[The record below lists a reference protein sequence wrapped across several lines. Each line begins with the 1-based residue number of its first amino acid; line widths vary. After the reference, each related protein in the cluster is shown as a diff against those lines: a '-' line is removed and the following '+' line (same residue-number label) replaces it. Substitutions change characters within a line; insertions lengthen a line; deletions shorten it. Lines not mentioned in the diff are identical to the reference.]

1 MRGKMI
7 TVCKDLCKHRGQG
20 VVWNGPH
27 GPVKGTIEYAVQR
40 FDPQLPKVTF
50 IVHRKGCRRP
60 EEKTAGMLYPNMKAW
75 LKWVVG
81 DLKVTLASLRGR
93 SLNKQQAI
101 ESLLLEAMDLNQS
114 SYGTLGFTASMQD
127 LLARLVDTVGGR
139 GVTLSLCDTVRDED
153 QIAEIEAE
161 IYKYT
166 AWERHQ
172 EKKRKAHEEWISKQE
187 AKNGEV

>member
-1 MRGKMI
+1 M
-7 TVCKDLCKHRGQG
+7 
-20 VVWNGPH
+20 
-27 GPVKGTIEYAVQR
+27 
-40 FDPQLPKVTF
+40 
-50 IVHRKGCRRP
+50 
-60 EEKTAGMLYPNMKAW
+60 
-75 LKWVVG
+75 VG

-161 IYKYT
+161 ICKYT
-166 AWERHQ
+166 AWERRL
-172 EKKRKAHEEWISKQE
+172 EKKRKAHEEWKKKQE
-187 AKNGEV
+187 VKSGEV

>member
-1 MRGKMI
+1 VI
-7 TVCKDLCKHRGQG
+7 TVCNNLCKHRGQG

-40 FDPQLPKVTF
+40 FGQQLPKVTF
-50 IVHRKGCRRP
+50 IVRRKGGCRP
-60 EEKTAGMLYPNMKAW
+60 EEKTASMLYPNMKAW
-75 LKWVVG
+75 LKWMV
-81 DLKVTLASLRGR
+81 DNLKVTLAKLHGGTF
-93 SLNKQQAI
+93 NKQRNI
-101 ESLLLEAMDLNQS
+101 DSLLQEAVALNGT

-139 GVTLSLCDTVRDED
+139 GVTLSLCDTMRDED

-166 AWERHQ
+166 AWERRL
-172 EKKRKAHEEWISKQE
+172 EKKRKAHDEWKRKQE
-187 AKNGEV
+187 AKNGEI

>member
-1 MRGKMI
+1 MI
-7 TVCKDLCKHRGQG
+7 TVCKNLCKHRGQG

-40 FDPQLPKVTF
+40 FDPQLPEVTF
-50 IVHRKGCRRP
+50 IVRRKGGCRP

-75 LKWVVG
+75 LKWMVD
-81 DLKVTLASLRGR
+81 DLRHTLSSLRGR
-93 SLNKQQAI
+93 SLDKQQAI
-101 ESLLLEAMDLNQS
+101 ESLLLKAMDLNHS

-127 LLARLVDTVGGR
+127 LLAKLVDTVGGR
-139 GVTLSLCDTVRDED
+139 GVTLSLCDTMRDED

-166 AWERHQ
+166 AWERRL
-172 EKKRKAHEEWISKQE
+172 EKKRKAHEEWLRKQE
-187 AKNGEV
+187 AKSGEV